1 MTILFIMP
9 PKGWKLSESA
19 RAKISAARSKPQ
31 AKCICL
37 NCGGTF
43 ETHQCEVKRGG
54 GKFCCKKCEGEYKK
68 GIPILDEIRNK
79 KISDAHKGKKFTDEH
94 RANISKAKLGKPSP
108 IKGIPRSEQQK
119 EKQRQKML
127 GRKHTLEHN
136 TKIRTNTPRGPES
149 PHWQGGISFGKY
161 CPKFNDE
168 FKERVRAFFDYKCLE
183 CGSAQNGEKLAVHH
197 ILYNKRA
204 CCDETIPM
212 FAPLCR
218 NCHAKTN
225 FNREQWEQKYADIIQ
240 NYYLGKSFFTKEEYT
255 AYKNSV

>member
-1 MTILFIMP
+1 MP
-9 PKGWKLSESA
+9 PKGWKLSELTK
-19 RAKISAARSKPQ
+19 AKISASRSKPQ
-31 AKCICL
+31 AKCTCL
-37 NCGGTF
+37 NCGSTF
-43 ETHQCEVKRGG
+43 ETHQSEVRRGG
-54 GKFCCKKCEGEYKK
+54 GKFCCKKCEAEYKTGK
-68 GIPILDEIRNK
+68 PIPKEVCLKR
-79 KISDAHKGKKFTDEH
+79 SLALKGKKFTEEH
-94 RANISKAKLGKPSP
+94 KQNISKARLGKPSP

-127 GRKHTLEHN
+127 GRKHTPEHN
-136 TKIRTNTPRGPES
+136 TKIRTNTPRGPAS

-183 CGSAQNGEKLAVHH
+183 CGNPQNGEKLAVHH

-218 NCHAKTN
+218 SCHAHTN
-225 FNREQWEQKYADIIQ
+225 FNRDKWEQKYAKIIQ
-240 NYYLGKSFFTKEEYT
+240 NNYGGKSFFTKEEYS
-255 AYKNSV
+255 AFKMG